1 MAEAVALIA
10 ERKSDLDFA
19 RTDYDRGKMLIEHG
33 NIPQQVVDQRRN
45 KFEAA
50 EAAHVSANAQR
61 DEAESAIK
69 AAEADVE
76 RLQSVLTDLVLVSPR
91 SGRVQYRLARAG
103 EGVAAG
109 RGGLAPP
116 PLQDA
121 SQTTYSP

>member
-1 MAEAVALIA
+1 
-10 ERKSDLDFA
+10 
-19 RTDYDRGKMLIEHG
+19 MLIEHG
-33 NIPQQVVDQRRN
+33 NIPQQTVDQRRN

-50 EAAHVSANAQR
+50 EAAYVSANAQR

-103 EGVAAG
+103 EGGAAG
-109 RGGLAPP
+109 PRRLTLLPLNYLHTTLRLPP
-116 PLQDA
+116 GQH
-121 SQTTYSP
+121 